1 MSPEKLIIFDYSG
14 TLSLEASLFAR
25 PDSLMKQLEESGLKD
40 LGVDSPEVFWEQ
52 VVNPAWMEGST
63 TAAGYKKILENSITA
78 ILCQNM
84 SIISGVRISDAVS
97 SFVNRYLGHSRID
110 RRWEAVLHRLNAHPS
125 IIVIVATDHY
135 AEATGAM
142 IKFLHE
148 FRIKAAAAKDAF
160 INLREARFIVANS
173 ADMGFHKADARF
185 WELLKSRL
193 NLDAVRHILIIDDF
207 GFNEQ
212 EGDRYG
218 ERNKVEARREQTLRM
233 LETVFQADVQVI
245 PMMIEADDREKDALY
260 GNLIVHASA
269 AIDRCLASGTF
280 P

>member
-25 PDSLMKQLEESGLKD
+25 PDSLMKHLEESGLKD
-40 LGVDSPEVFWEQ
+40 LGIDSPGIFWEQ
-52 VVNPAWMEGST
+52 VVNPTWMEGST
-63 TAAGYKKILENSITA
+63 TAAGYKKILENRITA
-78 ILCQNM
+78 ILYQNVSM
-84 SIISGVRISDAVS
+84 ISFIRISDAIS

-110 RRWEAVLHRLNAHPS
+110 QRWEAVLQRLNAHPF

-142 IKFLHE
+142 IKCLRE
-148 FRIKAAAAKDAF
+148 FRIKAAALKDAF
-160 INLREARFIVANS
+160 INQREAPFIVANS
-173 ADMGFHKADARF
+173 ADMGVHKADSRF

-207 GFNEQ
+207 GYNEQ

-245 PMMIEADDREKDALY
+245 PMMIEAGDQEKDALY
-260 GNLIVHASA
+260 GNLIMHAST
-269 AIDRCLASGTF
+269 AIDRYLAS
-280 P
+280 